1 MSDRILFSIGEAL
14 IDMIPSR
21 VGCSFD
27 EVPAFSPRVGGAPAN
42 VCAAVARLG
51 GRSALLSQLGD
62 DPFGHKIARVLA
74 GCGVEL
80 SHLEFTSKA
89 STALAFVSLAENG
102 QRTFSFCRKPSADLL
117 YAPEQIDPGWFSQA
131 FALHFCSVSL
141 VDSPMRYAHLAAIT
155 AAREAGA
162 ILSFDPNLRFPLWPD
177 REQLRQT
184 VWQFLPLTHI
194 LKLSDEELPFLTGT
208 EDIEAALP
216 TLFTGDVQLV
226 LYTCGSKG
234 ARAYTRTASARALT
248 GAGPRTGGNFQTSV
262 EVQGIHGLLADQ
274 LIVAID
280 KLYSESVGIHSFAG
294 QVEVQNR
301 VLLIPVIVQV
311 QILTGDHLAACQS
324 DALSSPVHAGAVHHG
339 NSEGFH
345 KILGIQNGGV
355 YLNAIGQTEVQ
366 SEGLGENSVG
376 HKNNVL
382 VHAKIFREHRL
393 AGADFHAK
401 SLTVPGLNI
410 AVGRNIDA
418 TQIADFI
425 VLVDHSAILQL
436 EADVISFGIA
446 GSEGCHGEQTQ
457 GQNQGHQQRQYAGMF
472 FHL

>member
-42 VCAAVARLG
+42 VCAAAARLG

-62 DPFGHKIARVLA
+62 DPFGHKIARALA

-80 SHLEFTSKA
+80 SHLEFTNKA
-89 STALAFVSLAENG
+89 STALSFVSLAENG
-102 QRTFSFCRKPSADLL
+102 ERTFSFCRKPSADLL

-216 TLFTGDVQLV
+216 RLFTGDVQLV

-234 ARAYTRTASARALT
+234 ARAYTRTASAHARSPKVAAVDTT
-248 GAGPRTGGNFQTSV
+248 GAGDGFIGSF
-262 EVQGIHGLLADQ
+262 LWQ
-274 LIVAID
+274 LQRDGVTAAELP
-280 KLYSESVGIHSFAG
+280 KLSRKRLTEY
-294 QVEVQNR
+294 
-301 VLLIPVIVQV
+301 LIFP
-311 QILTGDHLAACQS
+311 TAS
-324 DALSSPVHAGAVHHG
+324 ALSACSTTAPSTATPPW
-339 NSEGFH
+339 NRWSSRRPIFPCH
-345 KILGIQNGGV
+345 KGKFT
-355 YLNAIGQTEVQ
+355 AH
-366 SEGLGENSVG
+366 SVFFNIYMLYCI
-376 HKNNVL
+376 KN
-382 VHAKIFREHRL
+382 
-393 AGADFHAK
+393 
-401 SLTVPGLNI
+401 P
-410 AVGRNIDA
+410 
-418 TQIADFI
+418 
-425 VLVDHSAILQL
+425 
-436 EADVISFGIA
+436 
-446 GSEGCHGEQTQ
+446 
-457 GQNQGHQQRQYAGMF
+457 F
-472 FHL
+472 FHRPKGGTHAL

>member
-62 DPFGHKIARVLA
+62 DPFGHKIARALA

-102 QRTFSFCRKPSADLL
+102 ERTFSFCRKPSADLL

-194 LKLSDEELPFLTGT
+194 LKLSDEEFG
-208 EDIEAALP
+208 E
-216 TLFTGDVQLV
+216 GDVLQIRTPCGGGYGNPKERDPKLV
-226 LYTCGSKG
+226 LSDVLDDFTDIDD
-234 ARAYTRTASARALT
+234 AR
-248 GAGPRTGGNFQTSV
+248 
-262 EVQGIHGLLADQ
+262 
-274 LIVAID
+274 
-280 KLYSESVGIHSFAG
+280 ESYGV
-294 QVEVQNR
+294 
-301 VLLIPVIVQV
+301 VINPE
-311 QILTGDHLAACQS
+311 TM
-324 DALSSPVHAGAVHHG
+324 
-339 NSEGFH
+339 
-345 KILGIQNGGV
+345 
-355 YLNAIGQTEVQ
+355 
-366 SEGLGENSVG
+366 
-376 HKNNVL
+376 
-382 VHAKIFREHRL
+382 
-393 AGADFHAK
+393 
-401 SLTVPGLNI
+401 TV
-410 AVGRNIDA
+410 DEEA
-418 TQIADFI
+418 TQKLRAS
-425 VLVDHSAILQL
+425 H
-436 EADVISFGIA
+436 
-446 GSEGCHGEQTQ
+446 
-457 GQNQGHQQRQYAGMF
+457 
-472 FHL
+472 

>member
-62 DPFGHKIARVLA
+62 DPFGHKIARALA

-80 SHLEFTSKA
+80 SHLEFTGKA
-89 STALAFVSLAENG
+89 NTALAFVSLAENG

-216 TLFTGDVQLV
+216 ALFTGDVQLV

-234 ARAYTRTASARALT
+234 ARAYTT
-248 GAGPRTGGNFQTSV
+248 GAGDGFIGSFLWQLQRDGVTAAELPKLSRKRLTEYLAFSNRFCAISV
-262 EVQGIHGLLADQ
+262 QRHGALDSYPTLAQ
-274 LIVAID
+274 M
-280 KLYSESVGIHSFAG
+280 E
-294 QVEVQNR
+294 QPE
-301 VLLIPVIVQV
+301 
-311 QILTGDHLAACQS
+311 
-324 DALSSPVHAGAVHHG
+324 
-339 NSEGFH
+339 
-345 KILGIQNGGV
+345 
-355 YLNAIGQTEVQ
+355 
-366 SEGLGENSVG
+366 
-376 HKNNVL
+376 
-382 VHAKIFREHRL
+382 
-393 AGADFHAK
+393 
-401 SLTVPGLNI
+401 TVFPLP
-410 AVGRNIDA
+410 
-418 TQIADFI
+418 
-425 VLVDHSAILQL
+425 
-436 EADVISFGIA
+436 
-446 GSEGCHGEQTQ
+446 
-457 GQNQGHQQRQYAGMF
+457 
-472 FHL
+472 

>member
-62 DPFGHKIARVLA
+62 DPFGHKIARALA

-80 SHLEFTSKA
+80 SHLEFTGKA

-102 QRTFSFCRKPSADLL
+102 ERTFSFCRKPSADLL

-216 TLFTGDVQLV
+216 ALFTGDVQLV

-234 ARAYTRTASARALT
+234 ARAYTRTASARARSPKVTAVDTT
-248 GAGPRTGGNFQTSV
+248 GAGTGRAAKAFPQAPDRVSGLFQPLLCLQRAAPRCARQLPHLGTDGAAGGRFP
-262 EVQGIHGLLADQ
+262 LAIKANSQ
-274 LIVAID
+274 HILYFLIFIC
-280 KLYSESVGIHSFAG
+280 Y
-294 QVEVQNR
+294 
-301 VLLIPVIVQV
+301 IV
-311 QILTGDHLAACQS
+311 
-324 DALSSPVHAGAVHHG
+324 
-339 NSEGFH
+339 
-345 KILGIQNGGV
+345 
-355 YLNAIGQTEVQ
+355 
-366 SEGLGENSVG
+366 
-376 HKNNVL
+376 
-382 VHAKIFREHRL
+382 
-393 AGADFHAK
+393 
-401 SLTVPGLNI
+401 
-410 AVGRNIDA
+410 
-418 TQIADFI
+418 
-425 VLVDHSAILQL
+425 
-436 EADVISFGIA
+436 
-446 GSEGCHGEQTQ
+446 
-457 GQNQGHQQRQYAGMF
+457 
-472 FHL
+472 